1 MNLLAN
7 FQSSG
12 EIQRRIASRFQARRL
27 EQNYTQGAIVK
38 KSCVS
43 LGTLRR
49 FKQEGEIF
57 LKHLVL
63 LATSLNIG
71 DFQKLPACRTGVSE
85 DFLGVLAKENALKF
99 DIIVLPQTKNK
110 Q

>member
-27 EQNYTQGAIVK
+27 EQTTRRGRL

-71 DFQKLPACRTGVSE
+71 DFQKLLACRTGVSE

-110 Q
+110 H